1 MGGQVSQDD
10 RHAVN
15 VKADFEG
22 IILVALIM
30 TYFVNLSSLPLE
42 ADPVCANVSLC
53 KKSCPFSVYSVKKLL

>member
-10 RHAVN
+10 RHAIN

-30 TYFVNLSSLPLE
+30 TI
-42 ADPVCANVSLC
+42 LC
-53 KKSCPFSVYSVKKLL
+53 KSIQSASGS